1 VKIVMLDEAQ
11 ASTLDRMNWSR

>member
-1 VKIVMLDEAQ
+1 MLDEAQ

>member
-1 VKIVMLDEAQ
+1 MVDEAQ